1 MKQKEI
7 TKFIYQKY
15 SLIIFFRSNIVAL
28 AKKFQSIQGY
38 SDFGEDKII
47 ENLAPLGSIT
57 YLDIG
62 AGHPIIGSNTYYFYR
77 NGYKGISIE
86 PIRFHST
93 FHKLIRPKDQ
103 QINALVSKSKQARK
117 FYEFNPTQ
125 YSTTSFKQYKKL
137 AQLGIRPRRIYDVN
151 SVSVNKMI
159 ELYCDV
165 PFFISIDCE
174 GYDLEIIKQIY
185 PKNYKKVFAIVIEI
199 PMRQNEKEQLFK
211 ILKLNRFNLHSTTKN
226 NYIFRKATNKSRR

>member
-47 ENLAPLGSIT
+47 EKLAPLGSIT

-77 NGYKGISIE
+77 IGYKGISIE

-125 YSTTSFKQYKKL
+125 YSTTSFKHYMKL
-137 AQLGIRPRRIYDVN
+137 TQMGMRPRKIYKVQ
-151 SVSVNKMI
+151 SVSINKI
-159 ELYCDV
+159 IDLFCDT

-174 GYDLEIIKQIY
+174 GFDLEILKQIH
-185 PKNYKKVFAIVIEI
+185 PNNYKNVFAIIIEI
-199 PMRQNEKEQLFK
+199 PMLEEDKNQVFK
-211 ILKLNRFNLHSTTKN
+211 ILKPNKFYLYSTTKN
-226 NYIFRKATNKSRR
+226 NFIFHKI